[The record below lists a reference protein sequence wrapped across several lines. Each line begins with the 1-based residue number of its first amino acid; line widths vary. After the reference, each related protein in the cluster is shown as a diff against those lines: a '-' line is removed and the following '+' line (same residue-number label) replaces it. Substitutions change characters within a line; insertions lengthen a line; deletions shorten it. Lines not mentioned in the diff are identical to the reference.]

1 MRLFLI
7 TWIGKEFGLA
17 EVVKAL
23 KQKHEIVYWVGAHS
37 REKIS
42 SQDFSGT
49 IFHSHDDALKA
60 IPAKEVGN
68 FLFDPPSA
76 ELLEKLLGT
85 ESETLTMMSKTFENM
100 SVNERKHLY
109 YDYVR
114 YWDGVVKKLKP
125 DAIIF
130 PNVPHSVYDFV
141 IYGLAKFYGIK
152 TIIFELTR
160 VNDRCLVISDFA
172 VGSSFLKT
180 ELKKNENKHFSVED
194 LPSDIHAYYDAQ
206 ISFKANIRPQDI
218 VELSEKYSG
227 LKALK
232 VKARSFWTTV
242 TVLKDLSVFTKIIT
256 YLPRKFRSN
265 QKTEYLSLAKPADLS
280 KKFVYVPLQYQP
292 ECTTSPLGGVFVDQ
306 LLMIEILSAALPAG
320 WLIYVKEH
328 PLQWKPRGLD
338 YFSYRYRGYY
348 KAIADL
354 PNTQIIPLE
363 TDSLT
368 LIDKSQCVASVN
380 GTAGW
385 EALLRNKPSLAFG
398 YAWYRDCPGVFKIN
412 DVRSCSIALEV
423 IKAGLFVD
431 SQQII
436 SYLYSFGKIS
446 INGFREQYCK
456 DVSPIDV
463 TENIKNHINAINL
476 ALEKNEL

>member
-17 EVVKAL
+17 EVAKAL
-23 KQKHEIVYWVGAHS
+23 KKKHEIAYWVGAHS

-42 SQDFSGT
+42 SQDFPGT

-60 IPAKEVGN
+60 IPAKEIEN
-68 FLFDPPSA
+68 FAFDPPSA
-76 ELLEKLLGT
+76 
-85 ESETLTMMSKTFENM
+85 ETLTMMSKTFENI

-109 YDYVR
+109 YSYVR
-114 YWDGVVKKLKP
+114 YWDGVIKKLKP
-125 DAIIF
+125 DAVIF

-141 IYGLAKFYGIK
+141 IYGLAKLYGIK

-160 VNDRCLVISDFA
+160 VNDRCLAISDFA
-172 VGSSFLKT
+172 VGSRLLKI
-180 ELKKNENKHFSVED
+180 ELKKNENKNFSVED
-194 LPSDIHAYYDAQ
+194 LPPDVKTYYKTQ
-206 ISFKANIRPQDI
+206 INFRANVQPQDI
-218 VELSEKYSG
+218 AELSEKYSG

-232 VKARSFWTTV
+232 IKARSFWTTV
-242 TVLKDLSVFTKIIT
+242 TVLKDLSVFIKIIT
-256 YLPRKFRSN
+256 YLPRKFRPN

-280 KKFVYVPLQYQP
+280 KKFIYVPLQYQP

-348 KAIADL
+348 KTIADL
-354 PNTQIIPLE
+354 PNARIISLE

-385 EALLRNKPSLAFG
+385 EALLRGRPSLAFG
-398 YAWYRDCPGVFKIN
+398 YAWYRDCRGVFKIN
-412 DVRSCSIALEV
+412 GVRSCKLALEA
-423 IKAGLFVD
+423 IKTGFSVD
-431 SQQII
+431 GQQII
-436 SYLYSFGKIS
+436 NYLYGFGKIS
-446 INGFREQYCK
+446 MNGFREQYCQ
-456 DVSPIDV
+456 DVSPIGV
-463 TENIKNHINAINL
+463 PENIKNHVDAINS